1 MIKIVLVAAIA
12 VVLGVVITRLIDF
25 KEIDNLSIMLVESEN
40 ENEKLAKENSRLRR
54 ELSSQPASDSKVTPL
69 KSESDTPDF
78 GIW

>member
-1 MIKIVLVAAIA
+1 MIEIILVAAIA
-12 VVLGVVITRLIDF
+12 LVLGVVITRLIDF
-25 KEIDNLSIMLVESEN
+25 KEIDNLSIMLVESED

-54 ELSSQPASDSKVTPL
+54 ELNSQPASDSKVTPL